1 MAGKGIVDSYLG
13 GFQMDIEVERSG
25 DEIVAV
31 RISGV
36 EFHSDDGETWVIP
49 KSYLRTV
56 KTVSLPRDLQ
66 IECCESVQE
75 NVVQLDTIPY
85 RIRRMSRDRVHV
97 EFEEMERRKFWDH
110 SVGLKKYMETKRD
123 IIAQRA
129 QQVGDV
135 SLDSYEDD
143 GDYIF
148 LHYSAII
155 TGTEVGQVIDQAEQ
169 LIAEIDGA
177 TELEVGAPLPPLDE
191 LHNER
196 EFALSIVIPL
206 LRKLGFLNVK
216 YNHGKR
222 EFGRDILF
230 ARLTEFG
237 ELEFWGAQVK
247 YGNVS
252 GEAKSEIDEMIGQ
265 FDDAFKM
272 PFYDVYTRKK
282 QHISKLL
289 IVVSGRFTENAVEKL
304 CEKIESAAIR
314 NNLVFLDGERITTIA
329 EKFRRL

>member
-1 MAGKGIVDSYLG
+1 
-13 GFQMDIEVERSG
+13 MDIEVERLD
-25 DEIVAV
+25 DEVVAL
-31 RISGV
+31 RINGV
-36 EFHSDDGETWVIP
+36 EFDSDDGETWLVP
-49 KSYLRTV
+49 KSCLRKVT
-56 KTVSLPRDLQ
+56 TASLPKDVK
-66 IECCESVQE
+66 IECCESVQD
-75 NVVQLDTIPY
+75 NVVHLDTIPY
-85 RIRRMSRDRVHV
+85 KIHGMSPDTACV
-97 EFEEMERRKFWDH
+97 EFEEMQRRKLWDGD
-110 SVGLKKYMETKRD
+110 VGLGKYMETKRD
-123 IIAQRA
+123 IIAERA
-129 QQVGDV
+129 DQLGDV

-148 LHYSAII
+148 LHYSAVF
-155 TGTEVGQVIDQAEQ
+155 TGSEIGQIIDQAER

-177 TELEVGAPLPPLDE
+177 TELEVGAPIPPINE

-196 EFALSIVIPL
+196 EFALSVVIPL

-222 EFGRDILF
+222 EFGKDVLF
-230 ARLTEFG
+230 ARFTEFG

-252 GEAKSEIDEMIGQ
+252 GEASSETDEMIGQ

-289 IVVSGRFTENAVEKL
+289 VVVSGRFTENAVEKI

-314 NNLVFLDGERITTIA
+314 NNLVFLDGERIATIA
-329 EKFRRL
+329 EKFRKL